1 MNIWV
6 TTFVYYFKSIVIT
19 LLIIAITNF
28 ILVKI
33 KIKGETLFEIISKTK
48 RRRKIV
54 CIILFSLIIVVT
66 TIFRKSTDYW
76 SSMLFAIVFTIS
88 FVALKK
94 LFSVIKNHYKKS

>member
-6 TTFVYYFKSIVIT
+6 TVFVYYLKAVVTT

-28 ILVKI
+28 ILVKV

-54 CIILFSLIIVVT
+54 YIILFSLIIVVT
-66 TIFRKSTDYW
+66 TIFRKSTNYW
-76 SSMLFAIVFTIS
+76 LGMLFAIVFIIS
-88 FVALKK
+88 SITFEK